1 MHFLYDEDGA
11 LVGFN
16 NETKTYI
23 YTRNA
28 QGDIISIT
36 DTSNGNTVAQYTYD
50 SWGNVLTATGV
61 MAEVNPFRYRGYYY
75 DSETGLYA
83 LQSRYYDPQTGRF
96 LNLDELEVLTA
107 TPKDLTD
114 KNLYAYCDNNPIVR
128 GDKDGEF
135 WNFIIGAVVGA
146 VAGAVTQVI
155 SNAVSGKKLTDGLA
169 TATLSG
175 AASGLLAASGV
186 GIVGS
191 VVGNAAISM
200 AGNMADQIIE
210 NKGIDNFDV
219 GEMVY
224 EGVVGGVMGTLGGP
238 GTGTKNLMRQG
249 INSVASTAK
258 TFAREGVK
266 AGVKKIGKAA
276 AYYCGQTRYFYDAL
290 KRSIPADIMNS
301 IVANTSK
308 EHLNRLLKDIY
319 S

>member
-50 SWGNVLTATGV
+50 SWGNVLTATGA

-200 AGNMADQIIE
+200 ASNATNQIIE
-210 NKGIDNFDV
+210 NKGFNNFDV
-219 GEMVY
+219 GDMLAD
-224 EGVVGGVMGTLGGP
+224 GAIGGIAGAVGGAGMGKTVRLGTLN
-238 GTGTKNLMRQG
+238 KNLTSQRG
-249 INSVASTAK
+249 KDS
-258 TFAREGVK
+258 K
-266 AGVKKIGKAA
+266 A
-276 AYYCGQTRYFYDAL
+276 
-290 KRSIPADIMNS
+290 
-301 IVANTSK
+301 
-308 EHLNRLLKDIY
+308 
-319 S
+319 